1 MKIKIPESLKLEHD
15 ELHHQLATI
24 TQMNGEIGEAA
35 KYVAK
40 LMHPHFIAEEEFAIP
55 PLGVLSEL
63 VSDKMDYEIQE
74 VLKMTDK
81 LSADLPKMLEEHKA
95 IIAALNKLI
104 ETAKAEDKTDV
115 IDFAEKLKIHARTE
129 EEVTYPTALLIGQYL
144 KLKSN

>member
-1 MKIKIPESLKLEHD
+1 MKIKIPETLRLEHD
-15 ELHHQLATI
+15 ELHNQLAAI

-129 EEVTYPTALLIGQYL
+129 EEVTYPSALLIGQYL